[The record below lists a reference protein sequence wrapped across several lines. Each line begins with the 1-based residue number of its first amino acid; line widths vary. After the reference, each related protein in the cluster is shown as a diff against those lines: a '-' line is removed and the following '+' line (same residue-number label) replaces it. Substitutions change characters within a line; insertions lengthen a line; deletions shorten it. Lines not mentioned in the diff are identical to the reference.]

1 MSLQK
6 LENYCMRFD
15 HLRNS
20 MNDEIMTLMHQCE
33 KLSNAFEIVES
44 GKYKMYETE
53 KQKHFCDLTLARL
66 KDFECL
72 ATKVKVGID
81 TLILINNR
89 IKTMA
94 DKFGLAEILQV
105 ELNDYFLNCIS
116 ETLKVEEQ
124 NQEFKEK
131 LLQIQKELA

>member
-1 MSLQK
+1 MSLKK
-6 LENYCMRFD
+6 LEIYCMRFD

-33 KLSNAFEIVES
+33 KLSNAFDIVERE
-44 GKYKMYETE
+44 KYKTYTTE

-72 ATKVKVGID
+72 ATKVKVEID

-94 DKFGLAEILQV
+94 DKFGLAEILRV

-116 ETLKVEEQ
+116 ETLKVEEK

-131 LLQIQKELA
+131 LLQIQKELE